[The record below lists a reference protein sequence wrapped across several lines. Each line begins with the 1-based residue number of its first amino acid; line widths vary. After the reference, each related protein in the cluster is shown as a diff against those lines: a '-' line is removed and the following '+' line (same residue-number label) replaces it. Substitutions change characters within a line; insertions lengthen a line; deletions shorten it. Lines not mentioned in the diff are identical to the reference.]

1 MKANPTTSALALGNT
16 RVEPWRD
23 PEWQRLWLAIQER
36 PWRSLAVIPAGNGG
50 PPDFSVRIAVTLAR
64 TGMVHLGSPVQVA
77 DATKVPLAY
86 LASFTE
92 EVRRCVK
99 EGDLILVAL
108 APVQGSPVTISIAQS
123 TDAAV
128 LCVLLEHME
137 SAHARRTVAEVGHS
151 RFVGSVILRGDSLPP
166 PPPSSRGRK

>member
-1 MKANPTTSALALGNT
+1 MKSDPNTSTALALYNS
-16 RVEPWRD
+16 RVELWRD
-23 PEWQRLWLAIQER
+23 PEWQRLWLSIQER
-36 PWRSLAVIPAGNGG
+36 PWRSLAVVPAGSGG

-86 LASFTE
+86 LASFME

-99 EGDLILVAL
+99 DGDMILVAL

-123 TDAAV
+123 TDAAL
-128 LCVLLEHME
+128 LCVLLEHMG
-137 SAHARRTVAEVGHS
+137 SAQAKRTVAEVGHS
-151 RFVGSVILRGDSLPP
+151 HFVGSLMLRSDQLKPTPGDRLA
-166 PPPSSRGRK
+166 K